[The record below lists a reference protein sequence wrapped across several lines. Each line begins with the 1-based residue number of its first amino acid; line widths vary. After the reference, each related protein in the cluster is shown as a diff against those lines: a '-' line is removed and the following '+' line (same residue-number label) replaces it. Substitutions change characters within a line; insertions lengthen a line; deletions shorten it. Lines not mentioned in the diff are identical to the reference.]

1 MHEKDAP
8 YQILFLAYS
17 DICEMLSRMIN
28 VNSFP
33 KIKCTSKTNIVP
45 IHNTPVGFTILSIFL
60 SITVKSITKV
70 NRESAAAVEFVCSRY
85 VCQLK
90 G

>member
-1 MHEKDAP
+1 
-8 YQILFLAYS
+8 
-17 DICEMLSRMIN
+17 MLSRMIN

-60 SITVKSITKV
+60 SITVVFKLRALPK
-70 NRESAAAVEFVCSRY
+70 
-85 VCQLK
+85 
-90 G
+90 

>member
-1 MHEKDAP
+1 MLEEDAP

-33 KIKCTSKTNIVP
+33 KIKCTSKTNIVS
-45 IHNTPVGFTILSIFL
+45 ILNTPVGFTILSVIL
-60 SITVKSITKV
+60 SITVVYKLRALPK
-70 NRESAAAVEFVCSRY
+70 
-85 VCQLK
+85 
-90 G
+90 

>member
-1 MHEKDAP
+1 
-8 YQILFLAYS
+8 
-17 DICEMLSRMIN
+17 MLSHMIN
-28 VNSFP
+28 VNAFP

-45 IHNTPVGFTILSIFL
+45 ILNTPVEFTILSIFL

>member
-28 VNSFP
+28 ANSFP

-60 SITVKSITKV
+60 SITVVFKLRAIPK
-70 NRESAAAVEFVCSRY
+70 
-85 VCQLK
+85 
-90 G
+90 